1 MVLDNRFKMLFVPHL
16 KIQKRFEIESESNV
30 VMRWAEGKK
39 THLITGLTPRY
50 FFTLITPPFTFSK
63 TNFKS
68 ESSITAGINYRQW
81 NFQTLAS
88 TFFSSRCNATYIHVG
103 DGGWRHNV
111 DDNPLCFSLI
121 IETTLYSPK
130 WNFGRQQT
138 NCVINFKSLTSRC
151 HQHHRSHFKY

>member
-63 TNFKS
+63 
-68 ESSITAGINYRQW
+68 
-81 NFQTLAS
+81 
-88 TFFSSRCNATYIHVG
+88 
-103 DGGWRHNV
+103 
-111 DDNPLCFSLI
+111 
-121 IETTLYSPK
+121 
-130 WNFGRQQT
+130 
-138 NCVINFKSLTSRC
+138 INFKGFMISTISMLVMEVGDIMLMSILYSSAFLSKLFTKIEFWSPTNKLRHQLQVTEIVMLLTSP
-151 HQHHRSHFKY
+151 